1 LEFFDVK
8 NARRDLPRQA
18 EHGVRARVFP
28 CCLAVVP
35 RLLSGDA
42 WGGVLC
48 CGCVGQVANR
58 KPVQA
63 VCTRGKLLQ
72 AVLWPSS
79 TSNNSRPSDPSSRG
93 AAETAAAAA
102 AAAVAPST
110 DVVVVSAADSG
121 CWNFTAAGPPT
132 GVGVVLQIRAAAA
145 PPGHY
150 TIAAAAPGAGSAFEL
165 RVRVE
170 SLKLH
175 GHGCNA
181 VGDSTVVTLKLNT
194 SGATTAVTCTSL
206 D

>member
-1 LEFFDVK
+1 M
-8 NARRDLPRQA
+8 
-18 EHGVRARVFP
+18 
-28 CCLAVVP
+28 
-35 RLLSGDA
+35 
-42 WGGVLC
+42 
-48 CGCVGQVANR
+48 
-58 KPVQA
+58 
-63 VCTRGKLLQ
+63 
-72 AVLWPSS
+72 
-79 TSNNSRPSDPSSRG
+79 
-93 AAETAAAAA
+93 
-102 AAAVAPST
+102 
-110 DVVVVSAADSG
+110 
-121 CWNFTAAGPPT
+121 
-132 GVGVVLQIRAAAA
+132 VLQIRAAAA